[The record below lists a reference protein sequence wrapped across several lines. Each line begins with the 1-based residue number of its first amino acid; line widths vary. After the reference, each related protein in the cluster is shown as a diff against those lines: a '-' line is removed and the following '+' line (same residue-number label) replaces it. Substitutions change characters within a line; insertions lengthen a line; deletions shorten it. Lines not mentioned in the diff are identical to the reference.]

1 MTDNK
6 NPNQFHGV
14 QVKGPKDKDFRTI
27 MTTGD
32 ARSALEGADKLGKKL
47 GKGTEVR
54 AIKQSKTTTMSEP
67 EVLQARTKP
76 QSGATRKVAATK
88 AVAPKKAAPKK
99 ATPKKP
105 AAKDG
110 KITVR
115 G

>member
-14 QVKGPKDKDFRTI
+14 QVKGPKDTDFRTL
-27 MTTGD
+27 MTTGT
-32 ARSALEGADKLGKKL
+32 ARSALENADKLGKKM
-47 GKGTEVR
+47 GKGYEVR
-54 AIKQSKTTTMSEP
+54 AIKQTKTTTMSEP

-76 QSGATRKVAATK
+76 TTGATRKVAA
-88 AVAPKKAAPKK
+88 APKKAAPKATVKK
-99 ATPKKP
+99 AAPKKP
-105 AAKDG
+105 ASKDG